1 MITNFLVKAEQGAI
15 NSGKDVKYF
24 TLHLELKEHTSP
36 LYIQK
41 CIKDKMK
48 ELGLEKT
55 HFQKFTCSWNN
66 IDSEIAQ
73 EQLIAADYK
82 DKKSEYPAQYYGAIK
97 RIDLLT
103 ETKKILE
110 SGVIVG

>member
-1 MITNFLVKAEQGAI
+1 MITNFLVKAEHGAI

-24 TLHLELKEHTSP
+24 TLQLEIKDHTSP

-48 ELGLEKT
+48 ELDLEKT
-55 HFQKFTCSWNN
+55 HVQQFTCSWTD

-73 EQLIAADYK
+73 EQLIAVQYE
-82 DKKSEYPAQYYGAIK
+82 DKKSEWPAQYYGAIK

-103 ETKKILE
+103 ETKKILD
-110 SGVIVG
+110 SGVICS